1 MITDLYADS
10 FHEWAMS
17 NAFAAG
23 AIIVHAQEQVC
34 SHCELLFLYLLYCT
48 QKEEFRN
55 YATVLD
61 ATVDGTSLFYICNS
75 ICQAAAAI
83 AALEKYDIKLIN
95 TITVVP
101 NRILAKYSKGTFTV
115 CVIVFENVLTTNC

>member
-17 NAFAAG
+17 NASAAG
-23 AIIVHAQEQVC
+23 AIIVHAREHVC

-75 ICQAAAAI
+75 ICQAA
-83 AALEKYDIKLIN
+83 LEKYDIKLIN